1 MRSNTGHGA
10 DILYAVAV
18 NCIWGLAFVIP
29 KYLSEVDAAIVAL
42 GRYFVYG
49 VLSASILL
57 AAAHS
62 LRSAQVHWIRAF
74 AYAFIG
80 HVGYYIVLVWAISI
94 GGVLV
99 VAPIMATLPISVAL
113 VGNMLNK
120 ELAFGRLILP
130 LSLILVGI
138 IALRIYQNNELSV
151 DPAQAK
157 NMILGALLAFGAL
170 SMWTLYAVLNA
181 RYLRRS
187 EISSVVWAQAIGVC
201 CLLQVGLAI
210 SLWLAF
216 HEQPAL
222 LFQGLDSNEVMLK
235 FLAGIF
241 VLGVVV
247 SWFSTQI
254 WNKVSRRLP
263 ITVSGQLL
271 VVQSLAAILYGS
283 WLDRQVPHP
292 VELLCVTL
300 VVMGVVWGVKVSY
313 EPGARAL
320 NR

>member
-10 DILYAVAV
+10 DIFYAGAV

-138 IALRIYQNNELSV
+138 IVLRIYQNNELSV

-187 EISSVVWAQAIGVC
+187 EISSVVWAQAMGVC
-201 CLLQVGLAI
+201 CLLQVGIAI
-210 SLWLAF
+210 SLWVAF

-292 VELLCVTL
+292 VELLCVAL